1 MECQIEAA
9 SWIAWTVRPP
19 LACWGMEGLPD
30 MLDEGDLDEY
40 ARDHDEYIGPREYAY
55 NGNNIR
61 YKWRNRG
68 PNHSRYS
75 VYMNYTNNEEKRFAL
90 IHIILIL

>member
-9 SWIAWTVRPP
+9 SWIAWTARPP

-40 ARDHDEYIGPREYAY
+40 ARDHDEHIGPRDYAY

-68 PNHSRYS
+68 PNHSRLETFFLTFL
-75 VYMNYTNNEEKRFAL
+75 MIFFTAE
-90 IHIILIL
+90 